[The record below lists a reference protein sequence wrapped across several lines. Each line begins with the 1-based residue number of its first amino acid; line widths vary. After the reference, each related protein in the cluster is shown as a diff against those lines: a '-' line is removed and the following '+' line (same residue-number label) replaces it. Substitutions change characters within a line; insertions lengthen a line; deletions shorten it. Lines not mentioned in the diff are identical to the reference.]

1 MPVLWHDLLISALPW
16 RVTLSSSCTW
26 LIFRH
31 SKCSS
36 YACTAFGRSLSI
48 PPFQRSPLCKPWN
61 PTARTGPKTCKE
73 QSCSKLPWLSSMLL
87 FGAAWAMLCIVG
99 IDKDLWSMISPDGC
113 IYIYIPVCV
122 CVCFGASTPFKLQ
135 MWSGDQVEKL
145 WEESPV
151 LMHPNREV
159 YVFWA
164 GCHTPGCPRFAL
176 LYNHVLN

>member
-48 PPFQRSPLCKPWN
+48 PPFQRSRLCKPWN
-61 PTARTGPKTCKE
+61 PTARTGQKTCKE

-87 FGAAWAMLCIVG
+87 FGAAGAMLCIVG

-113 IYIYIPVCV
+113 KCIYIYTCV
-122 CVCFGASTPFKLQ
+122 CVCLFWCFNSIQTSNVKWRSSRKIVGGVPSFDASQQGSLCFLGGLSHTR
-135 MWSGDQVEKL
+135 M
-145 WEESPV
+145 SPV
-151 LMHPNREV
+151 CL
-159 YVFWA
+159 
-164 GCHTPGCPRFAL
+164 TI
-176 LYNHVLN
+176 